1 MIKEENIRRVEPYVP
16 GEQPNGMDIIK
27 LNTNESPFMPSD
39 MVAIALASMTPDQ
52 MRKYPDPEASMLV
65 ETIAEYYGVDE
76 DQVFVGVGSDDVLGM
91 AFLTFFNS
99 GKPILFPD
107 VTYSFY
113 DVWANLYKIP
123 FKTIPLDNN
132 FRIKVDD
139 YNQENGGIVIAN
151 PNAPTGIELPLDAIE
166 IIIKNNP
173 DSLVIVDEAYIDFG
187 RQTALGLINKYDNL
201 LVVRTLSKSR
211 ALAGMRVGYAFGNKE
226 LIKAMKDIK
235 YSYNSYTLSAAA
247 IRAGVA
253 AIRDDDYFKQLV
265 KEIVD
270 TREEAKVT
278 LKKMGFD
285 MTNSSTNFLFVTHE
299 SMSAKEIFEKLRER
313 DIYVRYFNKP
323 RIDNYLRITIGTKQ
337 QMRELYEAL
346 EEILAAK

>member
-16 GEQPNGMDIIK
+16 GEQPKGMDIIK

-39 MVAIALASMTPDQ
+39 MVSIAVASMTPDQ

-65 ETIAEYYGVDE
+65 EAISDYYGVDE
-76 DQVFVGVGSDDVLGM
+76 EEIFVGVGSDDVLGM
-91 AFLTFFNS
+91 IFLTFFNS
-99 GKPILFPD
+99 GKPVLFPD

-132 FRIKVDD
+132 FRINVDD
-139 YNQENGGIVIAN
+139 YKQENGGIVIAN
-151 PNAPTGIELPLDAIE
+151 PNAPTGIELPQDGIEE
-166 IIIKNNP
+166 IIKSNP

-187 RQTALGLINKYDNL
+187 RQSALSLVDKYDNVI
-201 LVVRTLSKSR
+201 VVRTFSKSR
-211 ALAGMRVGYAFGNKE
+211 ALAGMRVGYAFGNKD
-226 LIKAMKDIK
+226 LIKALKDIK

-253 AIRDDDYFKQLV
+253 AIKDDDYFKQLV
-265 KEIVD
+265 KEIVE
-270 TREEAKVT
+270 TREEAKVR

-299 SMSAKEIFEKLRER
+299 SVPAKEIFEKLKEKN
-313 DIYVRYFNKP
+313 IFVRYFNKP

-337 QMRELYEAL
+337 QMNELYDAL
-346 EEILAAK
+346 EEIVG